1 MSFKE
6 IVSSDSTIID
16 PNKWYHVAFT
26 YTDNDVKLYLDNV
39 LVGSNASSISPNVSS
54 STSNYLLG
62 KEDSLYLNGC
72 MDEIKFYNRVLNS
85 NEIEYAANSNNNPY
99 FLTNGLEGNWEFNEH
114 VTTPIR
120 FVDTSSKANSGIPMN
135 NPTYDNGFIKGSKS
149 LCFDSNL
156 EQHVSIPGDKYIDM
170 NSSEFSV
177 TAWMNKSSDMTGEN
191 PIMSKDGVFDFRLSN
206 GELKLSMH
214 NGTQLVTPDPSTFQ
228 RNEHVPEERG
238 QYQFQNY

>member
-1 MSFKE
+1 MSFQQ
-6 IVSSDSTIID
+6 IVSDSNIFEV
-16 PNKWYHVAFT
+16 NKWYHIAFT
-26 YTDNDVKLYLDNV
+26 YANNDIKLYLDNV

-120 FVDTSSKANSGIPMN
+120 FLDTSSKANSGIPVN

-214 NGTQLVTPDPSTFQ
+214 NGTHLVTLIRRIRYF
-228 RNEHVPEERG
+228 
-238 QYQFQNY
+238 